1 MIRPAKDEKRI
12 EQGSTSFSPVC
23 AWAYPGRNRS
33 PFFVGVVNAAN
44 EIVPGHIHLDT
55 ITKSVKSGVSMA
67 GGVPFENPPRLRFA
81 MALP

>member
-23 AWAYPGRNRS
+23 AWAYPEEIDR
-33 PFFVGVVNAAN
+33 PFVGVVNAAN

-55 ITKSVKSGVSMA
+55 ITKSVKSGVKHGRRRA
-67 GGVPFENPPRLRFA
+67 I
-81 MALP
+81 